1 MKQKTAYIQKEQRR
15 IVDLVTKKFKHFYL
29 TGGTALAFY
38 FHHRFSEDLDFF
50 SQKYTDRDPAKIMNF
65 ISKETG
71 FRFYL
76 ESKQDDPKLLP
87 MTIYFLELKKACVLK
102 IDFVRDFTENI
113 KKIRGGMHSIEDIYF
128 RKISA
133 ATGTGT
139 KEDLTGHLLPT
150 GRQTAKDLFDIY
162 FLSSNFMP
170 LADFI
175 FEYFAY
181 DQIELLDTWYK
192 IFDRTELK
200 LELVD
205 MIPGVNVRKVLSHLD
220 KQILNQ
226 ISAKLRE
233 G

>member
-1 MKQKTAYIQKEQRR
+1 MKQKIAYIQKEQRR
-15 IVDLVTKKFKHFYL
+15 IADLVTKKFKHFYL

-38 FHHRFSEDLDFF
+38 FRHRFSEDLDFF
-50 SQKYTDRDPAKIMNF
+50 SQKYTDHDPEKIMNF

-71 FRFYL
+71 FRFSL
-76 ESKQDDPKLLP
+76 GSRQDDPKLLP
-87 MTIYFLELKKACVLK
+87 MTIYFLELKNDCVLK
-102 IDFVRDFTENI
+102 IDFVHDFTKNI
-113 KKIRGGMHSIEDIYF
+113 KKIYRGMHSVEDIYF
-128 RKISA
+128 RKILA

-139 KEDLTGHLLPT
+139 KENLTGHLVPT

-162 FLSSNFMP
+162 FLSANFRP
-170 LADFI
+170 LSDFV

-181 DQIELLDTWYK
+181 DQIALLDTWYK
-192 IFDRTELK
+192 TFDRTELK
-200 LELVD
+200 LELTD